1 MEKEKKR
8 KGDKREPPK
17 SKKARTEPNNQ
28 PPEYFFESGLRKVQP
43 YNFVYQT
50 YAKQRWLGMTIYG
63 IFEKE
68 FKDMPAKYYY
78 NSILQGII
86 TVNGDKVSPEHVVK
100 NSDLIENRIHRH
112 EPPVTDTKIE
122 IVHKSDDLLIISKPS
137 SIPIHPTGRYRHNTA
152 QNILIHEH
160 GFTELHRKWSFIVA
174 VNRIDRLTSGLII
187 LALNSVKANEMMSI
201 MRERGIK
208 KTYLARVK
216 GEFPEGEIE
225 CSEPLMCVS
234 HKVGVNIVSPDGKP
248 ASTVF
253 NRVGFNGRT
262 SLVKC
267 EPKTGRTH
275 QIRVHLQYLGYPIA
289 NDPLYC
295 SSAWGDKLKDGPLS
309 QEDSV
314 AVVNNV
320 TSRVFAKDA
329 EVKDYLEGCDGC
341 INKRQDPKPEQLV
354 IWLHSLKYEGEGWEF
369 ETGLPEWAKDGWN
382 GDLDIKERFWDHGG
396 LWDGVPPGNLI

>member
-1 MEKEKKR
+1 MKR
-8 KGDKREPPK
+8 KGEKREPPK
-17 SKKARTEPNNQ
+17 SKKTRAEPNNQ
-28 PPEYFFESGLRKVQP
+28 PPEYFFENGLRKVKP

-50 YAKQRWLGMTIYG
+50 YAKQRWLGMTIFG

-68 FKDMPAKYYY
+68 FQDMPSKYYY
-78 NSILQGII
+78 NSIQQGII
-86 TVNGDKVSPEHVVK
+86 TVNGEKVSTDYIVK

-112 EPPVTDTKIE
+112 EPPVTDEKVAL
-122 IVHKSDDLLIISKPS
+122 VHQTDDLLIISKPS

-160 GFTELHRKWSFIVA
+160 GFKELHR
-174 VNRIDRLTSGLII
+174 LII
-187 LALNSVKANEMMSI
+187 LALNSVKANEMMSL
-201 MRERGIK
+201 MRDRGIK

-225 CSEPLMCVS
+225 CNEPLKCVS
-234 HKVGVNIVSPDGKP
+234 HKVGVNIVSPAGKP
-248 ASTVF
+248 ATTIFS
-253 NRVGFNGRT
+253 RISYNGIT

-275 QIRVHLQYLGYPIA
+275 QIRVHLQYLGFPIA

-295 SSAWGDKLKDGPLS
+295 SSAWGDKLKNGPLS

-320 TSRVFAKDA
+320 TRKVFPEDAK
-329 EVKDYLEGCDGC
+329 VKDYLEGCDGC
-341 INKRQDPKPEQLV
+341 INKRQDPKPEQLI
-354 IWLHSLKYEGEGWEF
+354 IWLHSLKYEGDGWEF
-369 ETGLPEWAKDGWN
+369 ETGLPDWARESWS
-382 GDLDIKERFWDHGG
+382 GDHDIKERFWDCGG
-396 LWDGVPPGNLI
+396 LWDGVAPGNLI